1 MQQFALEALLIFLLI
16 VANGVFAMAEIA
28 IVSARKVRLRQR
40 ADQGDAGARVALDL
54 ADDPGPF
61 LSTVQI
67 GITLIGI
74 LAGAL
79 GGAALAEP
87 LAGALATVPALA
99 PYAEALALGL
109 VVAAIAFLSLIV
121 GELVPKRLALGNA
134 EGIAARVAPSMQALS
149 RLASPLVRLLDV
161 SSVGV
166 MRLLRVQPSDE
177 PLVTEAE
184 VHDMIDQGTQV
195 GVFEPTEQA
204 MVRGVLRLGDR
215 PVAALLTP
223 RPAVAWLD
231 VEDGIETSIETLTQ
245 SRHSRFPVATGD
257 LDRVLGIVHAKDV
270 LAGRLSG
277 EPVDLRALVRPALFI
292 PERLT
297 VLDALDQ
304 LKEAGAPMALVIDE
318 YGGLQGLV
326 TLNDVLEAIVGAIG
340 APDGPDEPEIIAR
353 EDGSWLLDGALS
365 IDAVGD
371 LLPAGVFAPD
381 PRAAYHTL
389 GGFMMAELGRIPSSG
404 DHFEQGGWRFEV
416 VDMDGRRVDKVLLA
430 PVQVSPG

>member
-1 MQQFALEALLIFLLI
+1 MQQLALEALLIFLLI

-28 IVSARKVRLRQR
+28 IVSARKVRLRER
-40 ADQGDAGARVALDL
+40 AGRGDAGARVALEL
-54 ADDPGPF
+54 ADAPGPF
-61 LSTVQI
+61 LSTVQV

-79 GGAALAEP
+79 GGATIAEQVAAAL
-87 LAGALATVPALA
+87 GVVPALA
-99 PYAEALALGL
+99 PYADALALGL
-109 VVAAIAFLSLIV
+109 VVAVIAYLSLIV

-134 EGIAARVAPSMQALS
+134 EGIAARVAPSMRALA
-149 RLASPLVRLLDV
+149 RLATPLVRLLDV
-161 SSVGV
+161 SSVAV
-166 MRLLRVQPSDE
+166 IRLLRVQPSEE

-184 VHDMIDQGTQV
+184 VYHMIDQGTQV

-231 VEDGIETSIETLTQ
+231 VEDGIEAAIETLTQ
-245 SRHSRFPVATGD
+245 SRHNRFPVADGD
-257 LDRVLGIVHAKDV
+257 LDRVLGIVHAKEV

-277 EPVDLRALVRPALFI
+277 ELVDLRALVRPALFI
-292 PERLT
+292 PERLSI
-297 VLDALDQ
+297 LGALDR

-326 TLNDVLEAIVGAIG
+326 TLNDVLEAIVGAIE
-340 APDGPDEPEIIAR
+340 APDGPGEPEIIAR
-353 EDGSWLLDGALS
+353 EDGSWLLDGTLS
-365 IDAVGD
+365 LDAVGD

-381 PRAAYHTL
+381 SRGTYHTL

-404 DHFEQGGWRFEV
+404 DHLEQGGWRFEV
-416 VDMDGRRVDKVLLA
+416 MDMDGRRVDKVLLE
-430 PVQVSPG
+430 PVRVSPG